1 MTRTVRQFTML
12 VGGGSEP
19 VETTMR
25 PKMGRWTENAD
36 ESKHEEPRAIF
47 GSAAGI

>member
-1 MTRTVRQFTML
+1 MTHTVRQL

-25 PKMGRWTENAD
+25 PKLGRCTENAD
-36 ESKHEEPRAIF
+36 ESKHEEPRADPV
-47 GSAAGI
+47 GH